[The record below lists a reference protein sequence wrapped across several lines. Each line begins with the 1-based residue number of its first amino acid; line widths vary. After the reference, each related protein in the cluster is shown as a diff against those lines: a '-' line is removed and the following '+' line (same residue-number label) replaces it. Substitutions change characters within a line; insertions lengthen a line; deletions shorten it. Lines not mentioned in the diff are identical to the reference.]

1 MFKKA
6 SAMSSKIHDLTMR
19 LEMAEEKLKGMEQ
32 DKGKMRGAGTPRQG
46 EQKES
51 QQVIDDDAYSK
62 SSGGPLGHT
71 EARANSPGWTC
82 TTITYCQY

>member
-32 DKGKMRGAGTPRQG
+32 DKGKMRGAG
-46 EQKES
+46 EQKEN
-51 QQVIDDDAYSK
+51 QQVIDDDAFSK